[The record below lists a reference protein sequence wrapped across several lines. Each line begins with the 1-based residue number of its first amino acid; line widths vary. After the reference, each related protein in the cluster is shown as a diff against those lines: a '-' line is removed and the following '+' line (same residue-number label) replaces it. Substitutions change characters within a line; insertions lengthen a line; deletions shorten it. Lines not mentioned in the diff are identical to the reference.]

1 MIIKID
7 KKKIGKNN
15 PVFLIAEAGVN
26 HNGSYEIGK
35 KLIDVAVKSGADA
48 VKFQTFKAD
57 NIIIPK
63 GPKAKYHLETTGSNS
78 KLSWFELLKTQEISR
93 NMHIKLIDYCKKK
106 KIIFLST
113 PYDNESAD
121 LLDELGVCAF
131 KIASTDNDNYPFLK
145 YVAKKNKPI
154 IVSTAMSNF
163 TEVIQA
169 EKVIK
174 KTGNK
179 QYAILQC
186 TGNYPSKIED
196 ANINVIDLYREKFK
210 CPIGYS
216 DHTMSEI
223 SSIMAV
229 AKGAK
234 IIEKHF
240 TINQK
245 LFGPDH
251 RMSANPKQLKD
262 FFLKIRKTEEALGN
276 RNKHILK
283 CEKSNRLKLKKSLV
297 TSKELLKGKKIKLT
311 DIDIKRPG
319 NGIRPIDISKYLNKK
334 IKFNLKKNIVLKSK
348 MFK

>member
-1 MIIKID
+1 MIINIER
-7 KKKIGKNN
+7 KKIGKNK

-35 KLIDVAVKSGADA
+35 KLIDVAVASGADA

-93 NMHIKLIDYCKKK
+93 EMHIKLINYCKRK

-121 LLDELGVCAF
+121 LLDELGVSAF
-131 KIASTDNDNYPFLK
+131 KIASTDNDNFPFLK

-163 TEVIQA
+163 HEVIEA
-169 EKVIK
+169 EKTIK

-196 ANINVIDLYREKFK
+196 SNIEVIESYINKFK

-216 DHTMSEI
+216 DHTMSEL

-234 IIEKHF
+234 IVEKHF

-262 FFLKIRKTEEALGN
+262 FFKKIRLAELALGDGE
-276 RNKHILK
+276 KKVLK
-283 CEKSNRLKLKKSLV
+283 NERANRLKLKKSLV
-297 TSKELLKGKKIKLT
+297 TSRDILKGTTIKLS
-311 DIDIKRPG
+311 DIEIKRPG
-319 NGIRPIDISKYLNKK
+319 NGIRPIDLSKYINKK
-334 IKFNLKKNIVLKSK
+334 IKYNLKKNIVLKSK

>member
-1 MIIKID
+1 MIINIER
-7 KKKIGKNN
+7 KKIGKNK

-35 KLIDVAVKSGADA
+35 KLIDVAVASGADA

-93 NMHIKLIDYCKKK
+93 EMHIKLINYCKRK

-121 LLDELGVCAF
+121 LLDELGVSAF
-131 KIASTDNDNYPFLK
+131 KIASTDNDNFPFLK

-163 TEVIQA
+163 HEVIEA
-169 EKVIK
+169 EKTIK

-196 ANINVIDLYREKFK
+196 SNIEVIESYINNLNVLLDIQIIQCQNLAQLWLWLKEQKLLK
-210 CPIGYS
+210 N
-216 DHTMSEI
+216 I
-223 SSIMAV
+223 SQLTRSYLAL
-229 AKGAK
+229 
-234 IIEKHF
+234 IIEC
-240 TINQK
+240 
-245 LFGPDH
+245 L
-251 RMSANPKQLKD
+251 
-262 FFLKIRKTEEALGN
+262 
-276 RNKHILK
+276 
-283 CEKSNRLKLKKSLV
+283 
-297 TSKELLKGKKIKLT
+297 
-311 DIDIKRPG
+311 
-319 NGIRPIDISKYLNKK
+319 PIQN
-334 IKFNLKKNIVLKSK
+334 N
-348 MFK
+348 